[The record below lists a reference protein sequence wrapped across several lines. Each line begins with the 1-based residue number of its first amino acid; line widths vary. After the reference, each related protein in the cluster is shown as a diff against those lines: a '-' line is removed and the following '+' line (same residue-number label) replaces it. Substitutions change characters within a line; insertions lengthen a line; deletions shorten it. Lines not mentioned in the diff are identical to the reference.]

1 MDINMQRLMK
11 KNQDYDGLHQH
22 ILEINAKHPVIG
34 KLQML
39 VANDGADDLVK
50 DTTLLLLDQARIVE
64 GEPLKNPAEF
74 VRRLSR
80 AIEKGLA
87 G

>member
-1 MDINMQRLMK
+1 MLK
-11 KNQDYDGLHQH
+11 KNQAYEGLHQH
-22 ILEINAKHPVIG
+22 ILEINAKHPVIA
-34 KLQML
+34 KLQLLMANDAAQDL
-39 VANDGADDLVK
+39 VA
-50 DTTLLLLDQARIVE
+50 DTTMLLLDQARIVE

-87 G
+87 S

>member
-1 MDINMQRLMK
+1 
-11 KNQDYDGLHQH
+11 
-22 ILEINAKHPVIG
+22 V
-34 KLQML
+34 
-39 VANDGADDLVK
+39 GAAELVK

-87 G
+87 S